1 MSYTTIGQFLF
12 LLLVANGAPIIA
24 RDIFKDLLSYPLDRG
39 KTQYD
44 GRPLFGP
51 AKTVRGLLVACLGT
65 GCAAPLVGRPVLLG
79 MCLGL
84 YAMCGDLM
92 SSFMK
97 RRLGIKSGD
106 SALGLDQSLEAL
118 TPAVMLR
125 TPFAFQVTEI
135 VIVVLAFFFLE
146 ISLSRLLYRLHI
158 RDRPL

>member
-1 MSYTTIGQFLF
+1 M
-12 LLLVANGAPIIA
+12 VANGAPIIA
-24 RDIFKDLLSYPLDRG
+24 RDIFKDLVSYPLDGG
-39 KTQYD
+39 KILYD

-51 AKTVRGLLVACLGT
+51 AKTIRGLLAAGLAT
-65 GCAAPLVGRPVLLG
+65 GCAAPLVGLPMLLG
-79 MCLGL
+79 VCLGL

-97 RRLGIKSGD
+97 RRLGIKSGG

-125 TPFAFQVTEI
+125 TPFALQVTEI
-135 VIVVLAFFFLE
+135 VIVVLAFFLIE
-146 ISLSRLLYRLHI
+146 IGLSRLLYRLHI

>member
-24 RDIFKDLLSYPLDRG
+24 RGIFKDLLSYPLDGG
-39 KTQYD
+39 KILYD

-51 AKTVRGLLVACLGT
+51 AKTIRGLLAAGVAT
-65 GCAAPLVGRPVLLG
+65 GCAALLVGRPMLLG
-79 MCLGL
+79 VCLAL

-92 SSFMK
+92 SSFIK

-135 VIVVLAFFFLE
+135 VIVVLAFFLLE
-146 ISLSRLLYRLHI
+146 IGLSRLLYRLHI